1 MKRIIIT
8 GSSGQ
13 IGTELVRE
21 LCLRYGRKNVIAT
34 DLRKPT
40 GFQCE
45 TMSLDV
51 TDRESVFSTL
61 SDSAADTIYHLAGI
75 LSARGEEDP
84 ETAFRVNLNGTKN
97 TLDGA
102 IASGTERFIFP
113 STIGVFGPSTPK
125 NNVPVDTVTRPI
137 TMYGITKLFCEE
149 LCEYYSRKGLI
160 DARGM
165 RFPGI
170 ISYNTAPGG
179 GTTDYA
185 IEMIRSAVSGQSY
198 GCFLKKNTRLP
209 MMYMPDAIES
219 LIDIAEAPA
228 SGLVHRTDFNVAA
241 FDFTPSELEKELQK
255 HFPGFRVKYAPDKR
269 QKIADSWPAS
279 VDSTCAIN
287 EWGFSPKFNFADM
300 VSDMVINIQYRL
312 KAREVERRNT

>member
-1 MKRIIIT
+1 MKRIIVT
-8 GSSGQ
+8 GSCGQ

-21 LCLRYGRKNVIAT
+21 LCLRYGRKNVFAT

-40 GFQCE
+40 GFQCG

-61 SDSAADTIYHLAGI
+61 SDLAADTVYHLAGI

-84 ETAFRVNLNGTKN
+84 ESAFRVNLNGTKN

-102 IASGTERFIFP
+102 MASATERFIFP

-149 LCEYYSRKGLI
+149 ICEYYSRKGLI

-170 ISYNTAPGG
+170 ISYKTAPGG

-185 IEMIRSAVSGQSY
+185 IEMIRSAVDGKSY
-198 GCFLKKNTRLP
+198 DCFLKKDTRLP
-209 MMYMPDAIES
+209 MMYMPDAINS
-219 LIDIAEAPA
+219 LLDIAEAPA
-228 SGLVHRTDFNVAA
+228 SSLIHRTDFNVAA
-241 FDFTPSELEKELQK
+241 FDFTPSELEKEIRK
-255 HFPGFRVKYAPDKR
+255 HFPGFISEYTPDKR

-279 VDSTCAIN
+279 IDSTCAAN
-287 EWGFSPKFNFADM
+287 EWGFSPKFDM
-300 VSDMVINIQYRL
+300 SGMVTDMIMNLQSRPKKKTKL
-312 KAREVERRNT
+312 NT